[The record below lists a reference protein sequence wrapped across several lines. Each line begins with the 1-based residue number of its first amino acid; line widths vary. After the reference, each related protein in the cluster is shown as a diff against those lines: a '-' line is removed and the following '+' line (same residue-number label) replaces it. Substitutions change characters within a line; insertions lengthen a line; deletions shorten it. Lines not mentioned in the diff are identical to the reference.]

1 VITGETGAGK
11 SLLLDALEL
20 LLGGRADRGLIR
32 QGAERAEVQALFRV
46 GATSPVAVRLAQR
59 ALIDPGP
66 SADVDVVVR
75 RLVQASGRGR
85 ATVNGALVTIRELRA
100 LTSELIDITGQHD
113 HADLLRAE
121 HHLSLLDAH
130 AGLESE
136 KRQMLE
142 AWSVLETSRAAR
154 DALLHRDVD
163 QSAREDYLR
172 FQLAALTELDLHDG
186 EMESLELE
194 RRRLSHAETLLEGA
208 LLAETH
214 LMRRPSNALEL
225 LAESVRCLEALATH
239 DPDLGD
245 AARRLEA
252 ARIEIDDVALDLARY
267 GHRVEADPRRLRAV
281 EDRLDAIHRLARRH
295 GVECQGLVEQRVL
308 LLEELES
315 FEDVETKLH
324 EAERQYELAGE
335 EAQGCAMRLRERRR
349 TTALA
354 LGAAVVT
361 ELQGL
366 GMDEARIEVRVTAR
380 ERLGPDGDDRV
391 EIFVE
396 TNAGEGLHALRRVAS
411 GGELS
416 RLTLAIE
423 GATRGIASRHTAVY
437 DEIDSG
443 VSGAIAESIGRKLRE
458 ASTGGQALVI
468 THMPQIAALGSHHL
482 TVNKTQVSGRTCT
495 SVSAVTGRDRSC
507 EIARMLGGSRRSRR
521 VADHAD
527 ELLRRGR
534 RAA

>member
-1 VITGETGAGK
+1 
-11 SLLLDALEL
+11 
-20 LLGGRADRGLIR
+20 
-32 QGAERAEVQALFRV
+32 
-46 GATSPVAVRLAQR
+46 
-59 ALIDPGP
+59 
-66 SADVDVVVR
+66 
-75 RLVQASGRGR
+75 
-85 ATVNGALVTIRELRA
+85 
-100 LTSELIDITGQHD
+100 
-113 HADLLRAE
+113 
-121 HHLSLLDAH
+121 
-130 AGLESE
+130 
-136 KRQMLE
+136 M
-142 AWSVLETSRAAR
+142 
-154 DALLHRDVD
+154 
-163 QSAREDYLR
+163 
-172 FQLAALTELDLHDG
+172 
-186 EMESLELE
+186 
-194 RRRLSHAETLLEGA
+194 
-208 LLAETH
+208 
-214 LMRRPSNALEL
+214 
-225 LAESVRCLEALATH
+225 
-239 DPDLGD
+239 
-245 AARRLEA
+245 
-252 ARIEIDDVALDLARY
+252 
-267 GHRVEADPRRLRAV
+267 
-281 EDRLDAIHRLARRH
+281 
-295 GVECQGLVEQRVL
+295 EQRVL